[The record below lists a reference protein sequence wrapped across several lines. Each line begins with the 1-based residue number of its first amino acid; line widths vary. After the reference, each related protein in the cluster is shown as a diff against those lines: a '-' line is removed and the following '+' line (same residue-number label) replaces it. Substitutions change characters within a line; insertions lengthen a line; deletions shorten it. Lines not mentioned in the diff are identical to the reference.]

1 MMHGSSWQARS
12 RAFTLVALAAAFL
25 ITSAAPAGAETPA
38 DRITDPFYKY
48 TGATPLAQ
56 IAPGTVLKKRTVPYH
71 LADLTLPF
79 DAVQLL
85 YRSTSMTGKP
95 TVNVTSVVKPL
106 GASGPAKLIGYGS
119 FYDSLDPRDSP
130 SLAISGQSNPTLG
143 GALPNLEAL
152 LVLPLLSA
160 GYTVSIADTEGQDA
174 AFGAGPVYGM
184 NTLDGLRAASSA
196 PETGLSSSTK
206 IGLIGY
212 SGGAIATGWAASL
225 APDYAPDINS
235 RLVGATMG
243 GVLVMPDHN
252 LRYLEG
258 SNIWAGVMPMA
269 LLGIS
274 RAFEVDLTPYM
285 STYGKQLFIQ
295 KQYASI
301 TDALFQFPGLTFNK
315 LTKAQYKT
323 PESVPVYAAMANQL
337 IMGQDH
343 TPTAPLQMFQGA
355 GGEAEGTM
363 GNVPGIGPGDGVMVA
378 GDVRSLAR
386 KYCAKGVAVEHTQLD
401 QLSHIG
407 STSRWLESSLPWL
420 NARFAGEPAPNNCAQ
435 IAPGNPLDPLPA
447 YVPPTP
453 PTPSAPTTPT
463 SPDTTTADVTVTPT
477 PVTRTPAGAPV
488 PTGGASQPIPYAL
501 GRGTVKR
508 VRVRGRSVLVTMA
521 CSGARESTCTLR
533 TAVTA
538 RGRSVGSARATIRGG
553 DRLTVTVK
561 LNAAGRR
568 TAKKH
573 GKLKVSVANLL

>member
-1 MMHGSSWQARS
+1 MRS
-12 RAFTLVALAAAFL
+12 RACTLAALAAVMVVAA
-25 ITSAAPAGAETPA
+25 AAPAGAESPS
-38 DRITDPFYKY
+38 DRISDPFYKY

-56 IAPGTVLKKRTVPYH
+56 ITPGTVLKTRTVPYH

-79 DAVQLL
+79 NAVQVL

-106 GASGPAKLIGYGS
+106 DATGPAKLIGYGS
-119 FYDSLDPRDSP
+119 FYDSLDPRDEP
-130 SLAISGQSNPTLG
+130 SMSISGQSNPTLG
-143 GALPNLEAL
+143 GALPNVEAL

-184 NTLDGLRAASSA
+184 NTLDGLRAASQA
-196 PETGLSSSTK
+196 AGTGLDTSTK

-212 SGGAIATGWAASL
+212 SGGAIATGWAASM
-225 APDYAPDINS
+225 APTYAPDINA

-258 SNIWAGVMPMA
+258 STIWAGVMPMA

-285 STYGKQLFIQ
+285 SDYGKDLFVQ

-301 TDALFQFPGLTFNK
+301 VDALFQFPGLKFSK
-315 LTKAQYKT
+315 LTKRQYPT
-323 PESVPVYAAMANQL
+323 PESVPVYAAMSNKL
-337 IMGQDH
+337 ILGQDY

-355 GGEAEGTM
+355 GGEAEGTL
-363 GNVPGIGPGDGVMVA
+363 GTTPGIGPGDGVMVA

-386 KYCAKGVAVEHTQLD
+386 KYCAKGVAVEHKQFD
-401 QLSHIG
+401 SLSHVG
-407 STSRWLESSLPWL
+407 ATSPWLDASLPWL

-447 YVPPTP
+447 YVPPGTPTETTTTNETP
-453 PTPSAPTTPT
+453 PVTGAADPPSAPLSAVKRAPTPEGPQVVPTTPT
-463 SPDTTTADVTVTPT
+463 VVKHGKGTVRRVLVRGGKVRITIRCTGADDAVCAVSAFVTARRGGRTVRLGAARGVTLRSGDQITLT
-477 PVTRTPAGAPV
+477 
-488 PTGGASQPIPYAL
+488 IKLNAL
-501 GRGTVKR
+501 GRKI
-508 VRVRGRSVLVTMA
+508 A
-521 CSGARESTCTLR
+521 NE
-533 TAVTA
+533 
-538 RGRSVGSARATIRGG
+538 
-553 DRLTVTVK
+553 
-561 LNAAGRR
+561 
-568 TAKKH
+568 H
-573 GKLKVSVANLL
+573 GKLKTIATNAL